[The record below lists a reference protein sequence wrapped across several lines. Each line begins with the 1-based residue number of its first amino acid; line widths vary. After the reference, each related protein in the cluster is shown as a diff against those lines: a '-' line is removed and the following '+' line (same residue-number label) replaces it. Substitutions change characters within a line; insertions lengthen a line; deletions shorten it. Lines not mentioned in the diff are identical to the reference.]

1 MPAARSPLAAEIRA
15 TIAVAAPLAGANLA
29 QMSMH
34 VSNAVMV
41 GHLGAAAL
49 AAAGLGGAL
58 YATLQMT
65 CQGVLTAVAPLAAH
79 AVGADDHAGAGAIAG
94 AGLVV
99 AALLALP
106 LIAILGVMP
115 LLLAALGYDPGLVT
129 DIAGFLRLICWG
141 APAFLGF
148 AVLRF
153 LLVAVFRVRVV
164 MVVSLLAVPFN
175 IGLNWVLIFGHFGV
189 PALGILGSATATAIV
204 QWVILLVF
212 ACYLLLTPSRVPIRI
227 GRHVWRDI
235 PRILRLGLPIGAL
248 RALEIGLFVTT
259 GVLMGVLGADALGAH
274 QLVFNVIGVCFMVPL
289 GLSQAATVRVAFQ
302 LGAGSPGAAQR
313 AGFVALA
320 LGAAFMAVTALLL
333 LMARRTILGLYLDLA
348 DPANRGLVAVA
359 LQLFGVAALFQVFDG
374 MQVIAVGAL
383 RGYRD
388 AAVPM
393 LIAAIGY
400 WGIGVAGGWLL
411 GFPLGCGALGL
422 WSGLA
427 AGIAV
432 VAVSL
437 SLRLRSRAR
446 AQIRS
451 AAAMPL
457 AAESLPA

>member
-1 MPAARSPLAAEIRA
+1 MPAVRSSHIAEIRA
-15 TIAVAAPLAGANLA
+15 TVAVAAPLAGANLA
-29 QMSMH
+29 QFSMH
-34 VSNAVMV
+34 VSNTIMV
-41 GHLGAAAL
+41 GHLGAASL

-79 AVGADDHAGAGAIAG
+79 AVGANDHPSVGGIAG
-94 AGLVV
+94 AGLIV
-99 AALLALP
+99 AALLAVP
-106 LIAILGVMP
+106 LIAILSVMP
-115 LLLAALGYDPGLVT
+115 LLLAGLGYDPELVA
-129 DIAGFLRLICWG
+129 DIAAFLRVICWG

-153 LLVAVFRVRVV
+153 LLVALFRARVV
-164 MVVSLLAVPFN
+164 MLVSLLAVPLN
-175 IGLNWVLIFGHFGV
+175 IGLNWVLIFGHFGM

-204 QWVILLVF
+204 QWLILLFF
-212 ACYLLLTPSRVPIRI
+212 ALYLLIAPGRMRFRI
-227 GRHVWRDI
+227 GRQALRDI
-235 PRILRLGLPIGAL
+235 PRILRLGLPIGVL

-259 GVLMGVLGADALGAH
+259 GVLMGVLGSDALGAH
-274 QLVFNVIGVCFMVPL
+274 QLVFNVIGVSFMVPL

-302 LGAGSPGAAQR
+302 LGAGSPDAAR
-313 AGFVALA
+313 HAGLVALA
-320 LGAAFMAVTALLL
+320 LGAAFMAATALLL
-333 LMARRTILGLYLDLA
+333 LMTRRTILGVYLDLA
-348 DPANRGLVAVA
+348 DPANRGLVAIA
-359 LQLFGVAALFQVFDG
+359 LQLFVIAALFQVFDG

-383 RGYRD
+383 RGYQD

-400 WGIGVAGGWLL
+400 WGVGVAGGWLL
-411 GFPLGCGALGL
+411 GFPLGFGALGL

-437 SLRLRSRAR
+437 TLRLRSRAW

-451 AAAMPL
+451 AAMIPL
-457 AAESLPA
+457 AAERQPA